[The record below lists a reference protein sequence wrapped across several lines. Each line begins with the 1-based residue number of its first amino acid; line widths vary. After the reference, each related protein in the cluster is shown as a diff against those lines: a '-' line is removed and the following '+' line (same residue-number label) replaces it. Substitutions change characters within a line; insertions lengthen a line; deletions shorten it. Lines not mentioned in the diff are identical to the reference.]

1 MQNSGAIGSWSTEF
15 LQKHLSCLTFLFDD
29 EAQQW
34 ILLLS
39 SARHVEGKKWIEKD
53 SREVEQVEKKESEWK
68 GRNVKKSSMKLC
80 LGLSTAEN
88 VPRFRT
94 HHLQSKQ
101 RRMERQLKIRWTRE
115 NTSFEHLQGSDKSI
129 DMTAS
134 TVEAS
139 TLWEERGSE
148 SNKRIN
154 LTSSVWGCKQVLEPS
169 ERRASQN
176 LIRAPLIK
184 VAIWQ
189 APCESGSKYLLR
201 GDRVRF
207 WLHACFTLPT
217 PIYQTASKFSYAL

>member
-1 MQNSGAIGSWSTEF
+1 
-15 LQKHLSCLTFLFDD
+15 
-29 EAQQW
+29 
-34 ILLLS
+34 
-39 SARHVEGKKWIEKD
+39 
-53 SREVEQVEKKESEWK
+53 
-68 GRNVKKSSMKLC
+68 MKLC
-80 LGLSTAEN
+80 LRPSTAEN
-88 VPRFRT
+88 VHRFLT
-94 HHLQSKQ
+94 HHLNSEQ

-115 NTSFEHLQGSDKSI
+115 NTSFEHLELLQGSDKSS

-176 LIRAPLIK
+176 LIRVCTSDKSSNLTSTVREWK
-184 VAIWQ
+184 L
-189 APCESGSKYLLR
+189 SYLLR
-201 GDRVRF
+201 GDHVRF

-217 PIYQTASKFSYAL
+217 PIYKLQVNSHTCTSETCIDIAMALLTLWTLLTLLTL